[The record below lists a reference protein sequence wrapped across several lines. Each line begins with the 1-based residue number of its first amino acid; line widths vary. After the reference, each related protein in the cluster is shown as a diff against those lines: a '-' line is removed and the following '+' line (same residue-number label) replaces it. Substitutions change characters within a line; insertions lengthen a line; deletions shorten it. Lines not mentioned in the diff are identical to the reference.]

1 MIYNILRIFIQ
12 HTKKETIQIQK
23 VKQQLPGVNTCY
35 YSQPPL
41 SLKNIRERLHELI
54 NKKNNLKDPEIIN
67 MSKKIDLLL
76 NEYEKVIIER
86 NKSNN

>member
-1 MIYNILRIFIQ
+1 
-12 HTKKETIQIQK
+12 
-23 VKQQLPGVNTCY
+23 
-35 YSQPPL
+35 
-41 SLKNIRERLHELI
+41 LKNIRERLHELI